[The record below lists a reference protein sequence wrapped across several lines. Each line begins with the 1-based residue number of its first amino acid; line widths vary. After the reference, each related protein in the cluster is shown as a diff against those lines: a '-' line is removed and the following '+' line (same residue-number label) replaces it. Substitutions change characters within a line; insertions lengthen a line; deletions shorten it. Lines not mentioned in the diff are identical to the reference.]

1 MSRSDVADGTGVAR
15 RPAVHAARRVG
26 SVLCGLVAAYF
37 LLVAAYAVLNAGA
50 FASDLPRV
58 LRYVLAPLAI
68 GGLLLAAAVRLPAE
82 RRLMTGISAATL
94 LATLFAFE
102 ALLTARSFAGIDG
115 LFGQLRDPAQAT
127 RFQEAIP
134 PTYTLKGLNNALG
147 VTEPRE
153 AILAGMPGAE
163 VLLCDRNDAP
173 VSYVADAHGLRNPP
187 HVSDA
192 PVEVLVLGDSFAEGI
207 CLPDGEDLASRLR
220 DRVPG
225 TLNTGTR
232 GSGPLFQL
240 ALLHRWGPALRPPET
255 VVLFFEG
262 NDWENLEHELG
273 LPYLRPFLDA
283 GVDPGPLLPDSAT
296 LAAARQVIETWWA
309 EHGRARHDPSRHWLR
324 NFAAL
329 HQTSAVLG
337 LHYPGGP
344 KDQPEYERILRTSR
358 DLTAGWGGRVTVVY
372 IPRIDRFVGLLPN
385 AFAFDGLRDRVRA
398 AAESAEV
405 GFVDLTVPMMQAS
418 APMALYAPDSH
429 LSAEGAL
436 FAALIIVEHLQTG
449 E

>member
-1 MSRSDVADGTGVAR
+1 MKRSDVADGTGAEP
-15 RPAVHAARRVG
+15 RPVTHAARRLG
-26 SVLCGLVAAYF
+26 TVLCGLVASYF
-37 LLVAAYAVLNAGA
+37 LLVAGYALLNAGA
-50 FASDLPRV
+50 FASDVPRF

-68 GGLLLAAAVRLPAE
+68 GGLLLAAGVRLPAE

-94 LATLFAFE
+94 LGTLFAFE

-115 LFGQLRDPAQAT
+115 LFGQLRNPEQAT
-127 RFQEAIP
+127 QFHDAIP
-134 PTYTLKGLNNALG
+134 PTYTLKALNNELG
-147 VTEPRE
+147 VTEPRQ

-163 VLLCDRNDAP
+163 VLLCDRNGTP

-192 PVEVLVLGDSFAEGI
+192 PVEILVLGDSFAEGI

-296 LAAARQVIETWWA
+296 VAAARRVIATWWA

-324 NFAAL
+324 NYVAL
-329 HQTSAVLG
+329 HQTSALLG

-344 KDQPEYERILRTSR
+344 TDQPEYGRILQTAR
-358 DLTAGWGGRVTVVY
+358 DVADGWGGRVTVFY

-385 AFAFDGLRDRVRA
+385 SFAFDGLRDRVRE
-398 AAESAEV
+398 AAETAGV

-436 FAALIIVEHLQTG
+436 FAAQIVFEHLQTG